1 MLSFIIKISVLML
14 GLEQEHL
21 LYLSLQP
28 HQTHSNYH
36 CEHLSLGLQGFS
48 YDVGGVHYF

>member
-1 MLSFIIKISVLML
+1 ML
-14 GLEQEHL
+14 GLEQGRL

-36 CEHLSLGLQGFS
+36 CEQLSL
-48 YDVGGVHYF
+48 VI